1 MKLVFATHNLHKLK
15 EIEALLPEGIELL
28 SLSDIECYEDIA
40 ETANTIEGNA
50 LIKAKYIK
58 ERYQYNVFAD
68 DTGLEVLALNNA
80 PGVFSA
86 RYAGAEKSD
95 KANIELLL
103 KNMEGKEERKA
114 RFKTVI
120 ALCLDSKI
128 HTFEG
133 IVEGTI
139 STCPVGQNGFGY
151 DPIFIPEG
159 YKETFA
165 ELSAEEKNRI
175 SHRGKAFEKL
185 LYAALAVDE
194 RLFIIQYKIDQIW
207 HGAKRV
213 DDDVLA
219 ELDFFTDLDLLFL
232 AK

>member
-120 ALCLDSKI
+120 ALCLDREI

-185 LYAALAVDE
+185 L
-194 RLFIIQYKIDQIW
+194 K
-207 HGAKRV
+207 
-213 DDDVLA
+213 
-219 ELDFFTDLDLLFL
+219 FL
-232 AK
+232 NSTNN

>member
-120 ALCLDSKI
+120 ALCLDSEI

-185 LYAALAVDE
+185 L
-194 RLFIIQYKIDQIW
+194 K
-207 HGAKRV
+207 
-213 DDDVLA
+213 
-219 ELDFFTDLDLLFL
+219 FL
-232 AK
+232 NSTNN

>member
-120 ALCLDSKI
+120 ALCLDSEI

-133 IVEGTI
+133 VVEGTI

-185 LYAALAVDE
+185 L
-194 RLFIIQYKIDQIW
+194 K
-207 HGAKRV
+207 
-213 DDDVLA
+213 
-219 ELDFFTDLDLLFL
+219 FL
-232 AK
+232 NSTNN

>member
-185 LYAALAVDE
+185 L
-194 RLFIIQYKIDQIW
+194 K
-207 HGAKRV
+207 
-213 DDDVLA
+213 
-219 ELDFFTDLDLLFL
+219 FL
-232 AK
+232 NSTNN

>member
-1 MKLVFATHNLHKLK
+1 M
-15 EIEALLPEGIELL
+15 L

-185 LYAALAVDE
+185 L
-194 RLFIIQYKIDQIW
+194 K
-207 HGAKRV
+207 
-213 DDDVLA
+213 
-219 ELDFFTDLDLLFL
+219 FL
-232 AK
+232 NSTNN

>member
-120 ALCLDSKI
+120 ALCLDSKR

-185 LYAALAVDE
+185 L
-194 RLFIIQYKIDQIW
+194 K
-207 HGAKRV
+207 
-213 DDDVLA
+213 
-219 ELDFFTDLDLLFL
+219 FL
-232 AK
+232 NSTNN